1 MAITPKRLMPTNLYR
16 IMIFQ
21 EWLIREMSHLVL
33 KRADQFVIDGKKIKY
48 IDMHFE
54 NYPTEYKA
62 FIPDWIY
69 RFAAKMP
76 MQQDLYLVYRNGKT
90 TLANKNVVFRELLP
104 PNLFDERHEL
114 PLFWW
119 DYSEVVYSDG
129 TVKLPKVNQ

>member
-1 MAITPKRLMPTNLYR
+1 
-16 IMIFQ
+16 MIFQ